1 MGGKIDLIFDDRQ
14 KVVDMWRDKGFTVV
28 QVAEG
33 FLMEDMFD
41 FLDSLRE
48 SGQINMFG
56 APVLV
61 DVFEIN
67 KFEAREVLAA
77 LDEI

>member
-1 MGGKIDLIFDDRQ
+1 
-14 KVVDMWRDKGFTVV
+14 
-28 QVAEG
+28 
-33 FLMEDMFD
+33 MEDMFD

-56 APVLV
+56 AAPVLV

-77 LDEI
+77 WMKVHLLALSKVAIGQNSTKERRGQ

>member
-1 MGGKIDLIFDDRQ
+1 MENKRH
-14 KVVDMWRDKGFTVV
+14 VV
-28 QVAEG
+28 QVADG
-33 FLMEDMFD
+33 DFLMKDMFE

-56 APVLV
+56 ANVLV
-61 DVFEIN
+61 DVFGIN

-77 LDEI
+77 WMKSFEEKE

>member
-1 MGGKIDLIFDDRQ
+1 MK
-14 KVVDMWRDKGFTVV
+14 
-28 QVAEG
+28 
-33 FLMEDMFD
+33 DMFE

-56 APVLV
+56 AAPVLV

-77 LDEI
+77 WMKSFEEKE

>member
-1 MGGKIDLIFDDRQ
+1 MK
-14 KVVDMWRDKGFTVV
+14 
-28 QVAEG
+28 
-33 FLMEDMFD
+33 DMFD

-56 APVLV
+56 AAPFLV
-61 DVFEIN
+61 DVFGIN

-77 LDEI
+77 WMKSKEQT